1 MNAGGDAAEQIVRM
15 SLEGV
20 EVAARISGEGAKQLA
35 VLIAAVLREEQKT
48 HGKAR
53 LSNMI
58 KSGHELKVFTVQ
70 QKDLKTFAK
79 EAKRYGVLYS
89 ILCEKGNDDP
99 NAAIDIIARANDAPK
114 ITRIVERFNLS
125 KVDKASVVRDME
137 SERNPISAKAEK
149 EPQSL
154 HSLKEVEGIR
164 TDKQKKPSVKAELN
178 KLREE
183 MKKEQKAA
191 LPRRAYL
198 SKGNVRRAPQK
209 AKAVKER

>member
-1 MNAGGDAAEQIVRM
+1 MTKETDTIEEYKALEVVNIRLVKEPSIISEKPISNANDAVNLIQNLIKDFDREA
-15 SLEGV
+15 LCTLNL
-20 EVAARISGEGAKQLA
+20 AA
-35 VLIAAVLREEQKT
+35 
-48 HGKAR
+48 
-53 LSNMI
+53 
-58 KSGHELKVFTVQ
+58 
-70 QKDLKTFAK
+70 D
-79 EAKRYGVLYS
+79 GVLYS
-89 ILCEKGNDDP
+89 ILREKGNDDP

>member
-1 MNAGGDAAEQIVRM
+1 MAEVI
-15 SLEGV
+15 
-20 EVAARISGEGAKQLA
+20 
-35 VLIAAVLREEQKT
+35 
-48 HGKAR
+48 
-53 LSNMI
+53 I
-58 KSGHELKVFTVQ
+58 KSVVNIRLVKEPSIISEKPISNANDAVNLIQ
-70 QKDLKTFAK
+70 NLIKDFDR
-79 EAKRYGVLYS
+79 EAFCTLNLAADGVLYS
-89 ILCEKGNDDP
+89 ILREKGNDDP
-99 NAAIDIIARANDAPK
+99 NASIDIIARTNDAPK

-198 SKGNVRRAPQK
+198 SKGTVRRAPKK

>member
-1 MNAGGDAAEQIVRM
+1 MTKEKDIIEEYKELEVVNIRLVKEPSIISEKPISNANDAVNLIQNLIKDFDREA
-15 SLEGV
+15 LCTLNL
-20 EVAARISGEGAKQLA
+20 AA
-35 VLIAAVLREEQKT
+35 
-48 HGKAR
+48 
-53 LSNMI
+53 
-58 KSGHELKVFTVQ
+58 
-70 QKDLKTFAK
+70 D
-79 EAKRYGVLYS
+79 GVLYS
-89 ILCEKGNDDP
+89 ILREKGNDDP
-99 NAAIDIIARANDAPK
+99 NASIDIIARTNDAPK

-149 EPQSL
+149 ELQSL

-198 SKGNVRRAPQK
+198 SKGTVRRAPQK
-209 AKAVKER
+209 PKAVKER

>member
-1 MNAGGDAAEQIVRM
+1 MAEVI
-15 SLEGV
+15 
-20 EVAARISGEGAKQLA
+20 
-35 VLIAAVLREEQKT
+35 
-48 HGKAR
+48 
-53 LSNMI
+53 I
-58 KSGHELKVFTVQ
+58 KSVVNIRLVKEPSIISEKPISNANDAVNLIQ
-70 QKDLKTFAK
+70 NLIKDFDR
-79 EAKRYGVLYS
+79 EALCTLILAADGVLYS
-89 ILCEKGNDDP
+89 ILREKGNDDP
-99 NAAIDIIARANDAPK
+99 NASIDIIARTNDAPK

-149 EPQSL
+149 ELQSL

-198 SKGNVRRAPQK
+198 SKGTVRRAPQK
-209 AKAVKER
+209 PKAVKER